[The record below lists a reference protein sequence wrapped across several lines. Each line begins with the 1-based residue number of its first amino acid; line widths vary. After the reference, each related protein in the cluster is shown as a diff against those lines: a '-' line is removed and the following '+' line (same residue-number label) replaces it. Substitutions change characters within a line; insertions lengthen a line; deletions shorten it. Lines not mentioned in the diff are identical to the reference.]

1 MNPIPK
7 RDQCQVQ
14 VPTVITPWNFAQKLD
29 K

>member
-1 MNPIPK
+1 MNPITK

-14 VPTVITPWNFAQKLD
+14 VPTIITPWNFAQNLD